1 VLRSHHD
8 APRFAVSPRR
18 LPKRSTFVCH
28 RCTNCFRSG
37 ADLLRIDLASSVPV
51 YEQIANALR
60 AALVSGQFSPGAKLP
75 TVRTLAIDLGV
86 HHNTV
91 AEAYRQL
98 ANEGWLELRRHHGA
112 IVRERHRPRAGRDTM
127 ERFTRPLRELVARGL
142 AERLSTSSAVLEM
155 IEIVRRLE
163 GGTI

>member
-1 VLRSHHD
+1 M
-8 APRFAVSPRR
+8 
-18 LPKRSTFVCH
+18 
-28 RCTNCFRSG
+28 
-37 ADLLRIDLASSVPV
+37 LRIDLASRVPV
-51 YEQIANALR
+51 YEQIANGLR
-60 AALVSGQFSPGAKLP
+60 AELVSGQFDPGDKLP

-98 ANEGWLELRRHHGA
+98 ANEGWLELKRHHGA
-112 IVRERHRPRAGRDTM
+112 IVRERHRPRAGPDTM

-142 AERLSTSSAVLEM
+142 AEGLSPSSLAREM

-163 GGTI
+163 GGAI